1 LKHQIIR
8 NMKILNV
15 AVAGLG
21 RIGKI
26 HLKNLVRNFPE
37 IKVVAVMDV
46 LDESRAIA
54 EEHGVPVFVLTYEE
68 LLAVPDLDAV
78 VICSPTDTHADYV
91 VKAANAGKQIFCEKP
106 LDLSLERVQEVLEIV
121 KASGVKLMLGFNRR
135 FDPEFKRIRELV
147 ENGSIGDPRILKITS
162 RDPGPPPISYI
173 KVSGGMFLDMTIHDF
188 DMARFIAGKKVKEVF
203 AKASVKVDPEIGQ
216 AGDVDT
222 AVILLTFDD
231 DSVAVIDNCREAA
244 YGYDQ
249 RLEVFGSKGMAQ
261 AENNFPN
268 SHKLF
273 TSSGVSGDLPLHF
286 FLERYDASYNQ
297 EIREFIDALVS
308 GHEVPA
314 GGEDGLISLAIG
326 QAAKKSV
333 VENRPVLLSEILDP
347 TQTKKI

>member
-1 LKHQIIR
+1 
-8 NMKILNV
+8 MEILNV

-26 HLKNLVRNFPE
+26 HLKNLARNFSE
-37 IKVVAVMDV
+37 IRVVAVMDV
-46 LDESRAIA
+46 VDTSIAIA
-54 EEHGVPVFVLTYEE
+54 EEYGVPVFVKSFDE

-91 VKAANAGKQIFCEKP
+91 VKAAKAGKQIFCEKP

-135 FDPEFKRIRELV
+135 FDPEFKKIRQLV
-147 ENGSIGDPRILKITS
+147 ENGSVGEPQILKITS

-188 DMARFIAGKKVKEVF
+188 DMARYISGKKVKEVY
-203 AKASVKVDPEIGQ
+203 AKASVKVDPEIGA

-222 AVILLTFDD
+222 AVIILTFED
-231 DSVAVIDNCREAA
+231 DSVAVIDNCRKAA

-268 SHKLF
+268 NHRLF
-273 TSSGVSGDLPLHF
+273 TDSGVSGDLPLHF
-286 FLERYDASYNQ
+286 FLERYDTSYKQ

-308 GHEVPA
+308 GHEMPV
-314 GGEDGLISLAIG
+314 GGEDGLISMAIG
-326 QAAKKSV
+326 LAAKKSAH
-333 VENRPVLLSEILDP
+333 ENRPVLLSEILDR
-347 TQTKKI
+347 